1 MYFSGR
7 ESTCLVC
14 INTKQVENV
23 NQSIGEVN
31 ETGTLNKVVKATS

>member
-14 INTKQVENV
+14 INTKQVGNV
-23 NQSIGEVN
+23 SQSIREVN
-31 ETGTLNKVVKATS
+31 ETGTLNTVAKATN